1 MKENSLKINVNRE
14 IQKNYIELKEGLFV
28 RVETGYPATFTRTV
42 RIREIELAEVA
53 GNLLNGIPMRWDIKE
68 FEENF
73 VRVIDESSVLEE
85 LVREFKT
92 RFETDKSE
100 SPQPTIQGL
109 FIDDFSDYI
118 LKDYGTPF
126 ESLIGYSKK
135 YDRTVCL
142 YKSGRFA
149 KADIRA
155 NTAIIDDTG
164 FAQKIVVNIAE
175 VNVER
180 YRNEVLK
187 IAYKYEVMKT
197 CKEKKICFED
207 WLKKK
212 EKSNEFKLS
221 T

>member
-1 MKENSLKINVNRE
+1 MKENSLKINVNRVS
-14 IQKNYIELKEGLFV
+14 QKESIELHEGLFV
-28 RVETGYPATFTRTV
+28 KVKTGYPVPFMRTI
-42 RIREIELAEVA
+42 RIRSIEGSEIT
-53 GNLLNGIPMRWDIKE
+53 GNLLNGIPMRWNLKE

-73 VRVIDESSVLEE
+73 ACIMGKDCALSELVPEFKIRFDRSQNESS
-85 LVREFKT
+85 
-92 RFETDKSE
+92 
-100 SPQPTIQGL
+100 QPAIQGL
-109 FIDDFSDYI
+109 FVDDFNDFI

-135 YDRTVCL
+135 YDRTICL

-149 KADIRA
+149 KADIRV
-155 NTAIIDDTG
+155 NTAIIDNTG

-175 VNVER
+175 ASIER

-187 IAYKYEVMKT
+187 IAYRYEAIKPY
-197 CKEKKICFED
+197 KEKKICFED